1 MTPFLLASAC
11 PLIVTLCYVSLCAGS
26 PYGDCRRCRGM
37 GHAIK
42 RNRRG
47 TLQRGKDCR
56 RCHGYGKRVRV
67 GRRLY
72 NQWLRIYREG
82 QSEPRSTTTAARPFA
97 KKG

>member
-26 PYGDCRRCRGM
+26 PYGDCRRCHGM

-42 RNRRG
+42 HDRKGRAK
-47 TLQRGKDCR
+47 RGKDCR
-56 RCHGYGKRVRV
+56 RCHGYGKRLRV

-72 NQWLRIYREG
+72 NLWLRIYREG
-82 QSEPRSTTTAARPFA
+82 QTDPATTSAHPFA